1 MSKTT
6 RHITRTLIKE
16 LSQKDFVM
24 QARLARLPQCLIF
37 WRHYLPNLKL
47 GLLVLWSN
55 MWSRTILSI
64 SGLSFLGFG
73 VQPPSAEWGA
83 MLVDAKAYI
92 ATAPYLMIFPGL
104 AVLVTVLTLNLI
116 GDQLR
121 DHLQS
126 SSEQ

>member
-1 MSKTT
+1 
-6 RHITRTLIKE
+6 
-16 LSQKDFVM
+16 
-24 QARLARLPQCLIF
+24 
-37 WRHYLPNLKL
+37 
-47 GLLVLWSN
+47 